1 MYFKATNDTV
11 KDPFFLDIDECTDET
26 DKCVHLCTNTPGSYL
41 CTCDSGYQ
49 LEADGF
55 SCQGKNSK

>member
-1 MYFKATNDTV
+1 MFS
-11 KDPFFLDIDECTDET
+11 DIDECVDQT
-26 DKCVHLCTNTPGSYL
+26 DKCVHICTNTPGHYR

-55 SCQGKNSK
+55 SCKGKVQIMLHPAF